1 MQDRHILTVQFDDR
15 ARRMEEVE
23 PARREQEKLSGLK
36 EGKEK
41 SEQEDVQ
48 SSVKTRI
55 RAHRHNGGGRF
66 FSLVENRMEV
76 W

>member
-41 SEQEDVQ
+41 Q
-48 SSVKTRI
+48 SRKMFKV
-55 RAHRHNGGGRF
+55 
-66 FSLVENRMEV
+66 V
-76 W
+76 